1 MLLYHDGILSA
12 IDRLLCGA
20 CYDSVLRPCADNYLL
35 CARNDH
41 GLLCSGTDDDLLRA
55 DNRDNRLLCRAS
67 HIHELL
73 PSDIHLRLS
82 DYVLRVL
89 STLAVLGR
97 SRLTNSVL
105 MFFGTNLVCRQTRA
119 TFVG

>member
-1 MLLYHDGILSA
+1 MLLYHDGVLSA

-20 CYDSVLRPCADNYLL
+20 CYDSVLRLCADNYLL

-41 GLLCSGTDDDLLRA
+41 GLLCSGTDDVLLRA
-55 DNRDNRLLCRAS
+55 HNRLLCRAS

-73 PSDIHLRLS
+73 PSDILLRLS

-97 SRLTNSVL
+97 IRLKSSAQTFSGTDFVLQKTCVTSV
-105 MFFGTNLVCRQTRA
+105 GC
-119 TFVG
+119 

>member
-20 CYDSVLRPCADNYLL
+20 CCDSVLRLCADNYLL
-35 CARNDH
+35 RTRNDD
-41 GLLCSGTDDDLLRA
+41 GLLCSGTDHDLLRT
-55 DNRDNRLLCRAS
+55 DNRLLCRAS

-73 PSDIHLRLS
+73 PRDIHLRLS

-89 STLAVLGR
+89 STPVVVAISCSELFAR
-97 SRLTNSVL
+97 P
-105 MFFGTNLVCRQTRA
+105 
-119 TFVG
+119 